1 MLAALGGVQQK
12 FNASHAAQV
21 SMADLIV
28 LAGTAAVETAARA
41 AGGVLSDITLPFTP
55 GRTDATDEMTDAE
68 SFGVL
73 EPLADGFRNYLD
85 PGAFPAS
92 PPEALLVDKA
102 AMLRLTSPEM

>member
-55 GRTDATDEMTDAE
+55 GRTDATDEMTDATQKAAE
-68 SFGVL
+68 KDALIIKMALYSPSAGDMT
-73 EPLADGFRNYLD
+73 PSNQSG
-85 PGAFPAS
+85 S
-92 PPEALLVDKA
+92 PPRTLA
-102 AMLRLTSPEM
+102 